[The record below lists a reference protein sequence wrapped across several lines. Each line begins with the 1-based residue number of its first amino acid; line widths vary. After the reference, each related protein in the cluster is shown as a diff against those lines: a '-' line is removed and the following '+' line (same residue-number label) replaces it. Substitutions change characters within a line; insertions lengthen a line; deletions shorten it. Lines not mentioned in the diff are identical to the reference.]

1 MEASK
6 QANEEGIVG
15 DQSEQDMNLIL
26 IRASDS
32 SGREFIHIDGQK
44 VAREQLAYAYAY
56 LATPRGKRASGKRNV
71 IISAVRRR
79 EALLIEEVMV
89 SLEMILRRRVKRLLP
104 TTITRISGHEGYVLL
119 FDEVC
124 ALSATEF
131 EPSQCIGICNKAA
144 ARNEQQGSD
153 AHRAAVSKYNAVAVP
168 PATDL
173 LATRLRT
180 IANWDLKYTDNI
192 DRKPAATPPEEDE
205 RKPAAAAVGRGR
217 DQGGRERGGRGTG
230 GRKRGRGGRGDDDGW
245 GPNRYVQQ
253 QRSPEKRSTRGRTS
267 Y

>member
-6 QANEEGIVG
+6 QTNKEGIVG

-56 LATPRGKRASGKRNV
+56 LATPRARASGKHNV
-71 IISAVRRR
+71 IISTVRKR
-79 EALLIEEVMV
+79 EDLLIEEVMV

-104 TTITRISGHEGYVLL
+104 TTVTRISGYEGYVLL

-180 IANWDLKYTDNI
+180 IANWELKWTDNI
-192 DRKPAATPPEEDE
+192 EI
-205 RKPAAAAVGRGR
+205 
-217 DQGGRERGGRGTG
+217 
-230 GRKRGRGGRGDDDGW
+230 
-245 GPNRYVQQ
+245 
-253 QRSPEKRSTRGRTS
+253 
-267 Y
+267 